1 MKARMQIFHR
11 ILIGFGLAFTTIFG
25 SIAFGSIV
33 FGAPYAAH
41 ASDYLSMLGD
51 VPLAEGLVELP
62 EAGVVFDKPQG
73 RIVQMTAT
81 HNRHITQEN
90 LIAFYA
96 RSLPNLGWRARDAD
110 QAQANGILT
119 FARQGEILRL
129 TFSADLVIFDLTPIS
144 NP

>member
-1 MKARMQIFHR
+1 MHIFHR
-11 ILIGFGLAFTTIFG
+11 ILIGLGLTIG
-25 SIAFGSIV
+25 SMNMAQ
-33 FGAPYAAH
+33 AL
-41 ASDYLSMLGD
+41 DYLSMLGD

-62 EAGVVFDKPQG
+62 EAGIVFDKPQG

-81 HNRHITQEN
+81 HSRQITQEK
-90 LIAFYA
+90 LISFYTH
-96 RSLPNLGWRARDAD
+96 SLPNLGWQARDAE
-110 QAQANGILT
+110 QAPAKGILT